1 MDEDEIRKR
10 ARVHE
15 IGASLDGLS
24 VEELEAR
31 IVVLEEELV
40 RLRAAVEARGSTRK
54 AADAAF
60 KF

>member
-1 MDEDEIRKR
+1 
-10 ARVHE
+10 VHE